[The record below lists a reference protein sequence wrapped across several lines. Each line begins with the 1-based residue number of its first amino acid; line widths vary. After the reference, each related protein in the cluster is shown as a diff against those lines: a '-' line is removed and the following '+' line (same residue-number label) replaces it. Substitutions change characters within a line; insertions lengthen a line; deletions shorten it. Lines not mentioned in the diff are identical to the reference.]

1 MNRSEAAATIT
12 PVTDA
17 DRCSEDGCETSE
29 LLSRVDPDAT
39 NAPARVLC
47 PTHRVAYL
55 REVSDA

>member
-1 MNRSEAAATIT
+1 MTTTEAAATIT
-12 PVTDA
+12 PATDA
-17 DRCSEDGCETSE
+17 SRCSEGGCETTE